1 LAETFYN
8 LDVDGREAIVSPN
21 PNFHI
26 IDSCVGCPVRHER
39 LFCDL
44 SDTAIKELERMKST
58 AFYPKGAFLCLEGQQ
73 ARGIY
78 LLCNGR
84 AKISASAE
92 DGKTIILGI
101 AAPGEV
107 LGLSAVVSAKPYEV
121 TIETLEPT
129 QANFIPASDFLKFLG
144 KFPEV
149 GVRVAKQLTHTCQ
162 TAFEEIRSLGLSH
175 SVPERLARLLLQWCD
190 NPSFVRRTSDGLPQL
205 KVVSTQ
211 EEIAQMIGTSRETVS
226 RVIADLK
233 KSGVI
238 RVKGASW
245 TIVNRPALQRRAGA

>member
-1 LAETFYN
+1 M
-8 LDVDGREAIVSPN
+8 SPN
-21 PNFHI
+21 PNFHV
-26 IDSCVGCPVRHER
+26 IDSCLKCPVRQER

-44 SDTAIKELERMKST
+44 PEAALKELERIKAT
-58 AFYPKGAFLCLEGQQ
+58 AFYPKGAFLCLEGQP

-84 AKISASAE
+84 AKVSASAE

-107 LGLSAVVSAKPYEV
+107 LGLSAVVSGKTYEI
-121 TIETLEPT
+121 TIETVEPT
-129 QANFIPASDFLKFLG
+129 QANFISSADFLRFLA

-149 GVRVAKQLTHTCQ
+149 GVSVAKQLTHTCQ
-162 TAFEEIRSLGLSH
+162 AAFEEIRSLGLSR
-175 SVPERLARLLLQWCD
+175 SVPERLARLLLQWSD
-190 NPSFVRRTSDGLPQL
+190 DPSFVRRGADGLPVL
-205 KVVSTQ
+205 KIASTQ

-226 RVIADLK
+226 RIIGDFKRRGL
-233 KSGVI
+233 I

-245 TIVNRPALQRRAGA
+245 TITNKPALQRQAAI